1 MKTGMGLLILLCV
14 FLSMPG
20 FARDSNTCSP
30 TGVWYGGSDYK
41 YMLTIT
47 PLTEDTFAIQY
58 EAVFANSSF
67 GYNAW
72 TSWQEQL
79 KQQKDGHYTAQ
90 AISLYTTSSELPP
103 PENSYELDAIR
114 EKVEFTD
121 CDNLKATI
129 YFFGAY
135 LDLVKLPF
143 VDAPDFGYLSPG
155 ETIIETYHRVPTKCM
170 VCDSFSVPSLRMR
183 NKH

>member
-14 FLSMPG
+14 FLSMAG

-72 TSWQEQL
+72 TSWQGQL
-79 KQQKDGHYTAQ
+79 KQQKDVTTQRKQFRFTRRVPSFRPLRTPTNCMQFGRKG
-90 AISLYTTSSELPP
+90 SLP
-103 PENSYELDAIR
+103 I
-114 EKVEFTD
+114 
-121 CDNLKATI
+121 ATI
-129 YFFGAY
+129 
-135 LDLVKLPF
+135 
-143 VDAPDFGYLSPG
+143 
-155 ETIIETYHRVPTKCM
+155 
-170 VCDSFSVPSLRMR
+170 
-183 NKH
+183 